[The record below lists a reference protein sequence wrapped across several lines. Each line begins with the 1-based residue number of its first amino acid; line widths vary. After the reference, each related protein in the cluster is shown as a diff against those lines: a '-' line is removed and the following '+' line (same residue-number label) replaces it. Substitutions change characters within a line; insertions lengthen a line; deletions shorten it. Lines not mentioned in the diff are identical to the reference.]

1 MNWSA
6 QRMLEEI
13 SIENLGV
20 IGKTQV
26 ELGPGL
32 TVITGETGAG
42 KTMLLTG
49 LNLLMGGKTDSSMVR
64 TGSKSSYVEGR
75 VGEITPEVKEQI
87 DLAGGVLDDD
97 ETLLI
102 ARSIAAAGRSRT
114 FLGGRA
120 VPQQVLSEIAR
131 ELVTIHG
138 QSEQIRLKTSTKQRE
153 ALDEFAGDA
162 CEKLLAEYRKTW
174 TERATTAT
182 HLQTIIEKQQER
194 AHEAELLRI
203 GLTEIERVD
212 PQPAEDVAL
221 AAEALRLSNS
231 QELKL
236 SAYEAYGALKGGDIL
251 DNSNESANV
260 AELLDQA
267 KRALLSVAHN
277 DPELA
282 KLAGRIDESV
292 FMLEDVAADLS
303 SYLSSLESDP
313 GRLEFVE
320 QRRSELSGLTRTYGE
335 TIDEVLKWSSV
346 SGLRLLELED
356 DSERIVSLQAEVTV
370 LDAKLIELA
379 KKLTKERT
387 RAAKNL
393 GTEVSQELKGLA
405 MGGAAFSVEIEKLDE
420 PGPHGQDAITM
431 LLSAHRGAPARPLG
445 KGASGGELS
454 RVMLALEVALATA
467 SSSGSR
473 GVPTMIFDEVDAGV
487 GGQAAIEIGRRLAQ
501 LAQTFQVI
509 VVTHLAQVAAFAHTQ
524 LVVVKG
530 THGSNQNA
538 SEIVTQS
545 DIRKVSGDERVQELA
560 RMLSG
565 QQDSQTAQQHALELL
580 ELATVRL

>member
-1 MNWSA
+1 
-6 QRMLEEI
+6 MLEEI

-174 TERATTAT
+174 TERSTTAT

-194 AHEAELLRI
+194 AHEAELLRM

-370 LDAKLIELA
+370 LDAKLVELA
-379 KKLTKERT
+379 KKLTKVRT

>member
-1 MNWSA
+1 
-6 QRMLEEI
+6 MLEEI

-20 IGKTQV
+20 IGKAQV

-32 TVITGETGAG
+32 TTITGETGAG
-42 KTMLLTG
+42 KTMVLTG
-49 LNLLMGGKTDSSMVR
+49 LSLLMGGKPDAAMVR
-64 TGSKSSYVEGR
+64 TGATTSVVDGR
-75 VGEITPEVKEQI
+75 VGQITPEVKEQI
-87 DLAGGVLDDD
+87 DAAGGVLDDD
-97 ETLLI
+97 GTLLI
-102 ARSIAAAGRSRT
+102 SRSIAAQGRSRT

-120 VPQQVLSEIAR
+120 VPQLVLSEVAR

-153 ALDEFAGDA
+153 ALDEFAGPS
-162 CEKLLAEYRKTW
+162 CQKLLAQYRQVW
-174 TERATTAT
+174 TERASLTSE
-182 HLQTIIEKQQER
+182 LETIVEKQQER

-203 GLTEIERVD
+203 GLAEVERVD
-212 PQPAEDVAL
+212 PQPGEDVTL
-221 AAEALRLSNS
+221 TAEALRLNNS
-231 QELKL
+231 QELKH
-236 SAYEAYGALKGGDIL
+236 SAFEAYTALKGADIL
-251 DNSNESANV
+251 DTTNETANV
-260 AELLDQA
+260 AELLDLA
-267 KRALLSVAHN
+267 KRSVMGGADS
-277 DPELA
+277 DPELE
-282 KLAGRIDESV
+282 KLGARIDESV
-292 FMLEDVAADLS
+292 FLIEDIAGDLS

-320 QRRSELSGLTRTYGE
+320 QRRSELGGLTRTYGSS
-335 TIDEVLKWSSV
+335 IDEVLQWASA

-356 DSERIVSLQAEVTV
+356 DSDRIIALEHELGVLNKKLSDLGTKLTQERLKGSTNLGKAVSL
-370 LDAKLIELA
+370 
-379 KKLTKERT
+379 
-387 RAAKNL
+387 
-393 GTEVSQELKGLA
+393 ELKSLA
-405 MGGAAFSVEIEKLDE
+405 MGGANFTVEIEPLE
-420 PGPHGQDAITM
+420 ELGPHGQDTITM
-431 LLSAHRGAPARPLG
+431 LLAAHRGAPARPLG

-487 GGQAAIEIGRRLAQ
+487 GGQAAIEVGRRLAQ

-509 VVTHLAQVAAFAHTQ
+509 VVTHLAQVAAFADTQ

-530 THGSNQNA
+530 THDGDQKG

-545 DIRKVSGDERVQELA
+545 DIRKVSGDERVMELA

-565 QQDSQTAQQHALELL
+565 QQDSQAAQQHAIELL